1 MNKPP
6 DQKNQRKNPKPNPQK
21 TADAGVAGTG
31 AALGNRGLPSMT
43 PGEEKYRNILETM
56 EEAYFETDLKGS
68 YRFFNPAMCRIVG
81 YEPDELTGMDFRT
94 ITAPESAKNI
104 LNHYRKM
111 SGPEANAG
119 TLITEIIRKDG
130 SRRIME
136 LSLSILRGASGEP
149 TGYRGIGRDVTE
161 RIQTQKSLRE
171 SEQRYRLLAENLT
184 DVIWVLDLHLK
195 HTYVSPSVEHLR
207 GYPPEEAV
215 RQSLEEFLTP
225 DSYKKVLDIFGREFS
240 RATQGLRH
248 PREWTQSIEVEMFRK
263 DGSTIWTEV
272 KASLLYDDQGR
283 PEGIL
288 GITRDITERKKAE
301 QALKESEEYYR
312 AIFEHTATANMILA
326 EDTTVLSANAN
337 FEKTMGYSKK
347 DIENK
352 MSWTK
357 FVVDEDLAVM
367 MERHKARRINPESV
381 PGTYEFRGLT
391 RSGEIRT
398 FFLSVEVIPG
408 TTNSVASLFDITDRK
423 KAEDD
428 LRQSE
433 ERLRDMVRLL
443 PETVFEADLDG
454 KITFVNEPSF
464 DRFGFTRQDVE
475 KGLSLMKILVPEDRE
490 RALENFRK
498 IIRGDSLGLIEY
510 VAQKKDGTRFPVMAH
525 TARIFKEGKPVGLRG
540 FLIDISEKKAMEDQ
554 LLRAQKLEAIGT
566 LAGGIAHDFN
576 NLLMGILGNI
586 SLMLMH
592 MDHEHPFYERLKNM
606 EEYVQKGS
614 DLTRQLLG
622 FARGG
627 KYEVR
632 TTHLGKFVARSA
644 EVFGRT
650 RKEISIHHQA
660 AQDLWYVDVDRGQMD
675 QVLLNLFVNAWQAM
689 PGGGNLY
696 ISVENAELTGQDVA
710 GFGVQPGRFVKLT
723 VKDTGIGMD
732 EATRSRIFEPFF
744 STKKRGR
751 GTGLGL
757 ASVYGIIKNHGG
769 FIRVE
774 SEKGVGSSF
783 ILHLPASEKKADE
796 EDHLESKPDQG
807 RGTILI
813 IDDEEMIVDVG
824 SQMLQRLGYSVLTA
838 GGGRTGIDIFDHK
851 AESIDL
857 VILDMIMPDL
867 SGRETFEALRRR
879 NPAVNV
885 LLSSGYSLDG
895 QAKELLTEGC
905 RGFIQKPFTMAELS
919 RKVRELIEKS

>member
-1 MNKPP
+1 MSKPTA
-6 DQKNQRKNPKPNPQK
+6 KKASPKK
-21 TADAGVAGTG
+21 T
-31 AALGNRGLPSMT
+31 RGSDSK
-43 PGEEKYRNILETM
+43 EN
-56 EEAYFETDLKGS
+56 
-68 YRFFNPAMCRIVG
+68 FF
-81 YEPDELTGMDFRT
+81 DRT
-94 ITAPESAKNI
+94 IGNDEK
-104 LNHYRKM
+104 
-111 SGPEANAG
+111 
-119 TLITEIIRKDG
+119 
-130 SRRIME
+130 
-136 LSLSILRGASGEP
+136 
-149 TGYRGIGRDVTE
+149 
-161 RIQTQKSLRE
+161 
-171 SEQRYRLLAENLT
+171 RYRLLAENLT
-184 DVIWVLDLHLK
+184 DVIWVLDLQLK
-195 HTYVSPSVEHLR
+195 HTYVSPSVERLR

-225 DSYKKVLDIFGREFS
+225 DSHKKVLDIFSREFS
-240 RATQGLRH
+240 QETQGQRH
-248 PREWTQSIEVEMFRK
+248 AREWTQSIEVEMLRK

-272 KASLLYDDQGR
+272 KASLLYDDHGR

-288 GITRDITERKKAE
+288 GITRDISERKKTE
-301 QALKESEEYYR
+301 QALKKSEEYYR

-326 EDTTVLSANAN
+326 EDTTVLSVNAN

-347 DIENK
+347 EVENK
-352 MSWTK
+352 MSWTR

-367 MERHKARRINPESV
+367 VERHKTRRTNPESV
-381 PGTYEFRGLT
+381 PGTYEFRGPT
-391 RSGEIRT
+391 RSGDIRT
-398 FFLSVEVIPG
+398 FFLSVEMIPG

-433 ERLRDMVRLL
+433 ERFRDMARLL
-443 PETVFEADLDG
+443 PETVFEADLNG
-454 KITFVNEPSF
+454 TVTFVNEPSF
-464 DRFGFTRQDVE
+464 DRFGFTRGDVE
-475 KGLSLMKILVPEDRE
+475 KGMSLFNVLAPEDRE
-490 RALENFRK
+490 RAGENFQR
-498 IIRGDSLGLIEY
+498 IIRGESLGLNEY
-510 VAQKKDGTRFPVMAH
+510 IAQKKDGARFPVMVH
-525 TARIFKEGKPVGLRG
+525 TSRIFKEGKPAGFRG
-540 FLIDISEKKAMEDQ
+540 FLIDISEKKAMEEQ

-586 SLMLMH
+586 SLMLMN
-592 MDHEHPFYERLKNM
+592 MEQEHPFHERLKNM

-614 DLTRQLLG
+614 NLTRQLLG

-660 AQDLWYVDVDRGQMD
+660 EKDLWYVDVDRGQMD

-689 PGGGNLY
+689 PGGGHLD
-696 ISVENAELTGQDVA
+696 ISVENTALENQDVA

-732 EATRSRIFEPFF
+732 EATRLRIFEPFF

-769 FIRVE
+769 FISAE
-774 SEKGVGSSF
+774 SEKGTGSSF
-783 ILHLPASEKKADE
+783 IIHLPASEKKADE
-796 EDHLESKPDQG
+796 EDQQESRPAQG

-824 SQMLQRLGYSVLTA
+824 SQMLEGLGYSVLTA
-838 GGGRTGIDIFDHK
+838 GGGRKGVDVFARN
-851 AESIDL
+851 AEIIDL

-867 SGRETFEALRRR
+867 SGRETFEALRSR

-895 QAKELLTEGC
+895 QAKELIAEGC

-919 RKVRELIEKS
+919 RKVREFIEKS